1 MRITLVI
8 YSLNAGGAERVMST
22 MANFWAEK
30 NWTVNL
36 LTLDSPDAPPFYKLH
51 PAVRHRALGLASVSR
66 NPLAAMARNLHRVR
80 LLRRAIRETEP
91 DVVLSSM
98 SQTNVLTL
106 FATGGMK
113 VPVIVREANNPY
125 LSAIGKQWILLR
137 RWTYRKAARVVLLS
151 RDSLSYFPD
160 AVQRRAMVIPNPVM
174 IAAQPRSANSSNG
187 EMKTIIAM
195 GRFVPQ
201 KGFEMLLQ
209 AFARIAEKHPAWS
222 LEILGDGPLRAELE
236 SLAEKLGVAA
246 RVRMPGVTKEP
257 WDKLRQADLFVMSS
271 RFEGFPNAL
280 CEAMACGL
288 PAISFDCR
296 TGPAEI
302 IRNGVDGVLVPAENV
317 GALGDAM
324 ERLMNDPKQREAL
337 AARAPEVLE
346 RFGLQKV
353 MGIWEAAIAEL
364 TGSEK
369 QARKQTGR

>member
-1 MRITLVI
+1 
-8 YSLNAGGAERVMST
+8 MST
-22 MANFWAEK
+22 MANYWAEK

-36 LTLDSPDAPPFYKLH
+36 LTLESPDARPFYALH
-51 PAVRHRALGLASVSR
+51 PAVRHRALGLAGVST
-66 NPLAAMARNLHRVR
+66 NPFTAMARNLNRVR
-80 LLRRAIRETEP
+80 HLRRAIRETKP
-91 DVVLSSM
+91 DAVLSSM

-106 FATGGMK
+106 FATKGMK
-113 VPVIVREANNPY
+113 LPVIVREANNPY
-125 LSAIGKQWILLR
+125 QSAIGRHWNLLR
-137 RWTYRKAARVVLLS
+137 RWTYPKAARVVLLS
-151 RDSLSYFPD
+151 QDSLTFFPD
-160 AVQRRAMVIPNPVM
+160 AVRRRATVIPNPVM
-174 IAAQPRSANSSNG
+174 ISAPPRLPDSRNG
-187 EMKTIIAM
+187 DRRTLIAM

-236 SLAEKLGVAA
+236 SLAEKLGVAG

-271 RFEGFPNAL
+271 RYEGFPNAL

-288 PAISFDCR
+288 PVISFDCR

-302 IRNGVDGVLVPAENV
+302 IRDGVDGVLVPAENV

-324 ERLMNDPKQREAL
+324 DRLMGDPQTRAAL
-337 AARAPEVLE
+337 ASRAPEVLE

-353 MGIWEAAIAEL
+353 MDTWEAAIAGAMAPRKSRHEQ
-364 TGSEK
+364 T
-369 QARKQTGR
+369 AR